1 MSDRKKKLIQG
12 GFTSI
17 PPGATAEELA
27 NKATTPQQRVAEIR
41 AKLKDSNLIQESLR
55 TPSPRHEGGNLSVG
69 DDLDGSQMLLPVMEI
84 LLYDRNPRKSRNPQF
99 NEIKESIRQKGVQ
112 HPPNVTK
119 RPGSGKYMVY
129 GGGNTR
135 LLAMQELWLETRDPK
150 FERMMAFY
158 RPWVNEAAALAA
170 HLVENEQRADMVF
183 YDKVQGYMDLKREYE
198 NAFGPLSSRRFEEL
212 LKGDGLPAS
221 KTILHIYNYAYIRL
235 SPLGLACYGLSKNSV
250 RDVIQPRLNLA
261 MRLAQRFECD
271 EDAYYTLIGN
281 TMREY
286 AAILTAPENLDAAA
300 LCQACEQTLA
310 ATIGLAPD
318 EIGPALELVQKFPDL
333 SAKEVTDHLRKPTA
347 TKLAE
352 PVAAAAETSL
362 PTLPG
367 QQRLEEAIPSDPP
380 TDTALN
386 GEAIDAIEAVG
397 GFSSILEQID
407 APSPSTAKDAN
418 KSPRSAQQSS
428 EAKSLPSAVSPSIDS
443 QMPTPASVRPV
454 WKDLLQRYATSANI
468 ANLLV
473 VDDSLPSGFYIN
485 PPSTPLSA
493 HGHLGDPPTNQ
504 YVGWWMLAVLSG
516 QLRPDFH
523 LYLPT
528 DSEWRRLQESEDE
541 GEFSATVDTL
551 LGGAPPL
558 SAVGDFMIQPTAE
571 SKQLRYLAEAL
582 SERPPVQAHAR
593 YLPILGQSLLD
604 QVLNLQP
611 VQLPGDAMRGQKE
624 QVLTELGYA
633 FEPDSGAWIYTGV
646 VDED

>member
-1 MSDRKKKLIQG
+1 MMTDRKKKLIQG

-27 NKATTPQQRVAEIR
+27 GKATTSQQRVAAIR
-41 AKLKDSNLIQESLR
+41 AKIKGSNLIQESLR
-55 TPSPRHEGGNLSVG
+55 TPSPRHEGGNLGIG

-119 RPGSGKYMVY
+119 RPGTDKYMVY

-183 YDKVQGYMDLKREYE
+183 FDKVQGYMDLKREYE

-221 KTILHIYNYAYIRL
+221 KTILHIYNYAYARL
-235 SPLGLACYGLSKNSV
+235 SPLGSACYGLSKNSV

-261 MRLAQRFECD
+261 MRLAQRFGCD
-271 EDAYYTLIGN
+271 EDSYYALIGSS
-281 TMREY
+281 MKEY
-286 AAILTAPENLDAAA
+286 AASLTAPENLDAAA
-300 LCQACEQTLA
+300 LCQACEQSLA
-310 ATIGLAPD
+310 ANIGLTPD

-333 SAKEVTDHLRKPTA
+333 SAQEVTSHLRKPSVPKA
-347 TKLAE
+347 IE
-352 PVAAAAETSL
+352 PIVVAVAAPASSL
-362 PTLPG
+362 PE
-367 QQRLEEAIPSDPP
+367 QDVEEATSYSEDTSPEQDAGGDELVAESVPVPSQMDRTAAKNTKSQPP
-380 TDTALN
+380 ARQDD
-386 GEAIDAIEAVG
+386 EV
-397 GFSSILEQID
+397 
-407 APSPSTAKDAN
+407 
-418 KSPRSAQQSS
+418 KSPFGGMPSVVEKPAAIPVVASPDW
-428 EAKSLPSAVSPSIDS
+428 KS
-443 QMPTPASVRPV
+443 
-454 WKDLLQRYATSANI
+454 LLQRYAASANVTS
-468 ANLLV
+468 LLV
-473 VDDSLPSGFYIN
+473 IDDSLPSGFYVN
-485 PPSTPLSA
+485 PPAMPLSA
-493 HGHLGDPPTNQ
+493 SGHLGDPPTNQ

-523 LYLPT
+523 LDLPA

-558 SAVGDFMIQPTAE
+558 SAVGDFMIRSTAE
-571 SKQLRYLAEAL
+571 SKQLRALIDAL
-582 SERPPVQAHAR
+582 SARPAVQPYAR

-604 QVLNLQP
+604 QVLNFQPLQLA
-611 VQLPGDAMRGQKE
+611 VDDEMRVQKE
-624 QVLTELGYA
+624 RALAELGYA
-633 FEPDSGAWIYTGV
+633 FEPDSEAWIYTGV